1 MYTVNVEKIPNQKI
15 DKPCKINKNTC
26 SGLKNMS
33 NQEYHFASQIYK

>member
-1 MYTVNVEKIPNQKI
+1 MYTENVEKIPNQKI
-15 DKPCKINKNTC
+15 DKPCKINKN